1 MPLARNWRQAQGS
14 RGQSTNGGALDS
26 RTQSTVTPGAAV
38 NIVKQGRI
46 SVKLEPCHPGTRT
59 AANLLFMG
67 KSRCRL
73 QATWLFAGFVLG
85 FVPRQILEACQ
96 EARQHCGRAAWGRGS
111 RGCRHSL
118 LPPSQAKG
126 APELCALMSS
136 LCRQALSA
144 LRETVRSDS

>member
-1 MPLARNWRQAQGS
+1 M
-14 RGQSTNGGALDS
+14 
-26 RTQSTVTPGAAV
+26 
-38 NIVKQGRI
+38 
-46 SVKLEPCHPGTRT
+46 KLKLCHPGKWTV
-59 AANLLFMG
+59 ANLLFMG

-73 QATWLFAGFVLG
+73 QAARLFAGFVLG
-85 FVPRQILEACQ
+85 FVPGQILEACQ
-96 EARQHCGRAAWGRGS
+96 EARQHCGHAAWGRGP

-126 APELCALMSS
+126 APELCSLMSC